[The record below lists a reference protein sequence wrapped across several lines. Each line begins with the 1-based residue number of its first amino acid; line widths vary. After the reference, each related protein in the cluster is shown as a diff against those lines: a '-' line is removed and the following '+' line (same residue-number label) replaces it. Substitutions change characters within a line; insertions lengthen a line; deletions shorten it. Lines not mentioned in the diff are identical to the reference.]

1 MAQSQSSFDIAF
13 VGNGAV
19 GIAGA
24 LAMARLG
31 YHVALVGPQAST
43 TSPASA
49 DQWDTRV
56 YALAPSTQQFLT
68 RLGVWASLD
77 RKRIAPIHDIHVW
90 QGASSQMLAF
100 ESAQVAQDRLA
111 TIVEHKH
118 LMHALEDALRFVNV
132 EQFHA
137 RATNLQAELTGAQL
151 TLETGQ
157 IINAQLVVAA
167 DGVDSMVRQWAGI
180 EAKRK
185 DYPQRA
191 VVANFAC
198 ELAHEGRA
206 YQWFLDEGVLA
217 LLPLP
222 SMFVDG
228 QTIHCVSMVW
238 SAPIDLA
245 NQLGA
250 LDPQQLSQRVE
261 HASLAQL
268 GRLTASQPAR
278 VVTIQHLLAD
288 HLVKGRVALAGDAAH
303 SIHPMAGHGL
313 NLGFGDVEYLVD
325 VMSGEER
332 GGQKRL
338 DKNAQIARQPDPGSA
353 MLLRRYERA
362 RREPIAAMQSVTD
375 GLFRLFYD
383 APKPVKLLRD
393 IGWRLLGQSTQLR
406 KQLIAQAS
414 NN

>member
-1 MAQSQSSFDIAF
+1 MAQSQFTFDIAF

-24 LAMARLG
+24 LAMARIG
-31 YHVALVGPQAST
+31 YRVALVGPQASAVAP
-43 TSPASA
+43 SNI

-56 YALAPSTQQFLT
+56 YALAPSTQQFLS
-68 RLGVWASLD
+68 RLGVWASLA
-77 RKRIAPIHDIHVW
+77 RERLAPIHDIHVW
-90 QGASSQMLAF
+90 RGASNQMLAF
-100 ESAQVAQDRLA
+100 ESAAVAQDRLA

-118 LMHALEDALRFVNV
+118 LMQALEGALRFVNV
-132 EQFHA
+132 ERFYA
-137 RATNLQAELTGAQL
+137 RASALNSDPRGTQL

-157 IINAQLVVAA
+157 VINAQLIVAA

-185 DYPQRA
+185 DYTQQA
-191 VVANFAC
+191 VVANFSC
-198 ELAHEGRA
+198 ELAHQGRA

-222 SMFVDG
+222 SILIDG
-228 QTIHCVSMVW
+228 KTMHFVSMVW
-238 SAPIDLA
+238 SAPTELA
-245 NQLGA
+245 DQLGA
-250 LDPQQLSQRVE
+250 LDPQQLAQRVE
-261 HASLAQL
+261 LASLGQL
-268 GRLTASQPAR
+268 GRLITDHSAR

-288 HLVKGRVALAGDAAH
+288 HLAKGRVVLAGDAAH

-313 NLGFGDVEYLVD
+313 NLGFGDVECLAD
-325 VMSGEER
+325 VLSGEAAS
-332 GGQKRL
+332 KSSL
-338 DKNAQIARQPDPGSA
+338 DKSAPTARQPDPGSA
-353 MLLRRYERA
+353 LLLRRYERA

-383 APKPVKLLRD
+383 APKPVKLMRD
-393 IGWRLLGQSTQLR
+393 IGWHLLSQSKTLR
-406 KQLIAQAS
+406 KQLIARAS

>member
-1 MAQSQSSFDIAF
+1 MSAQSQSSFDIAF
-13 VGNGAV
+13 VGTGAV

-31 YHVALVGPQAST
+31 YRVALVGPQA
-43 TSPASA
+43 PKASHSA
-49 DQWDTRV
+49 QKSSKWDTRV

-77 RKRIAPIHDIHVW
+77 HNRIAPIHDIHVW

-100 ESAQVAQDRLA
+100 ESAQVVQDRLA
-111 TIVEHKH
+111 TIVEHQH
-118 LMHALEDALRFVNV
+118 LMGALEDALRFVNV

-137 RATNLQAELTGAQL
+137 RASGLQSDLTGVQL
-151 TLETGQ
+151 TLESGHL
-157 IINAQLVVAA
+157 ISAQLVVAA

-206 YQWFLDEGVLA
+206 FQWFLDEGVLA

-222 SMFVDG
+222 SMVVDG
-228 QTIHCVSMVW
+228 QTAHFVSMVW
-238 SAPIDLA
+238 SAPTDLA
-245 NQLGA
+245 QALGA

-268 GRLTASQPAR
+268 GRLTSSQAAR
-278 VVTIQHLLAD
+278 VVTIQHLLAE
-288 HLVKGRVALAGDAAH
+288 HLVKGRVVLTGDAAH

-313 NLGFGDVEYLVD
+313 NLGFGDVEFLSD
-325 VMSGEER
+325 VL
-332 GGQKRL
+332 GGQNGIE
-338 DKNAQIARQPDPGSA
+338 KNAPVARQTDPGSA

-362 RREPIAAMQSVTD
+362 RREPIAVMQGVTD

-393 IGWRLLGQSTQLR
+393 IGWRLLGQSTKLR
-406 KQLIAQAS
+406 KQLIARAS
-414 NN
+414 EN

>member
-1 MAQSQSSFDIAF
+1 MSAQSQSNFDIAF
-13 VGNGAV
+13 IGTGAV

-31 YHVALVGPQAST
+31 YRVALVGPHAPKAPDSLHN
-43 TSPASA
+43 SNP
-49 DQWDTRV
+49 WDTRV

-77 RKRIAPIHDIHVW
+77 RQRIAPIHDIHVW
-90 QGASSQMLAF
+90 QGASSQRLAF

-118 LMHALEDALRFVNV
+118 LMGALEDALRFVNV
-132 EQFHA
+132 EQFRA
-137 RATNLQAELTGAQL
+137 RASGLQSDVTGAQL
-151 TLETGQ
+151 TLETGL

-198 ELAHEGRA
+198 ELAHNGTA
-206 YQWFLDEGVLA
+206 FQWFLDEGVLA

-222 SMFVDG
+222 SLFIDG
-228 QTIHCVSMVW
+228 KTVHFVSMVW
-238 SAPIDLA
+238 SAPTDLA
-245 NQLGA
+245 QELGA

-268 GRLTASQPAR
+268 GRLTSSQAAR

-313 NLGFGDVEYLVD
+313 NLGFGDVEYLSD
-325 VMSGEER
+325 VL
-332 GGQKRL
+332 GGQIGIK
-338 DKNAQIARQPDPGSA
+338 KNTPVTRQTDPGSA

-362 RREPIAAMQSVTD
+362 RREPIAVMQGVTD

-393 IGWRLLGQSTQLR
+393 IGWRLLGRSNELR
-406 KQLIAQAS
+406 KQLIARAS
-414 NN
+414 EN